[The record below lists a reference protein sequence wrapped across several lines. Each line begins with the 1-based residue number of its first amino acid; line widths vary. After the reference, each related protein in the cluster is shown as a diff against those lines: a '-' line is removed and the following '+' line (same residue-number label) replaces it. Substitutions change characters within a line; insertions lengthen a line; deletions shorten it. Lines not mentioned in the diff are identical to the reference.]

1 MVNSSALV
9 SWEARELT
17 QEEAGAQTSYVVVFP
32 GSKDAAS
39 RKTADQ
45 VVDSAIQTWLGPIVI
60 NRWAAYSLIVLA
72 ARICGHQGGQGERR
86 GHAHQRTRVVGET
99 AQCGQISLRLGERQD
114 VEHGPGQAGGYRV
127 LVGGHD
133 LAKGILAIGMVVV
146 FRTEQRHGLLRKVWR
161 SKKN

>member
-72 ARICGHQGGQGERR
+72 ARICGHQGGQVN
-86 GHAHQRTRVVGET
+86 AV
-99 AQCGQISLRLGERQD
+99 AMPIS
-114 VEHGPGQAGGYRV
+114 GPV
-127 LVGGHD
+127 L
-133 LAKGILAIGMVVV
+133 
-146 FRTEQRHGLLRKVWR
+146 
-161 SKKN
+161 